1 MLCDVDEK
9 GKIDANALSMANVG
23 GVFVVLA
30 VGLLL
35 SVIVAVVEFVWNE
48 RRQRLAVDVSKVDC
62 LHRLLGIGFDWHFDV
77 VENNQNIS
85 YNRGLLSNNTK
96 ICMSVAAMLSAEAGI
111 R

>member
-48 RRQRLAVDVSKVDC
+48 RRRPLAVDAGKVDC
-62 LHRLLGIGFDWHFDV
+62 LRRLL
-77 VENNQNIS
+77 
-85 YNRGLLSNNTK
+85 
-96 ICMSVAAMLSAEAGI
+96 
-111 R
+111 